1 MEKFARF
8 IKTSKYHDKLIF
20 RDSQAFCGYLGE
32 MDKGDMQRSVESLRH
47 QLNIQRLPVSQSA
60 NEIKRYIE
68 GQQENDP
75 LVNPVDKRCNP
86 WAEKSKCEIL

>member
-1 MEKFARF
+1 
-8 IKTSKYHDKLIF
+8 
-20 RDSQAFCGYLGE
+20 

-60 NEIKRYIE
+60 NEF
-68 GQQENDP
+68 ENDP

-86 WAEKSKCEIL
+86 WAEKSKCQIL